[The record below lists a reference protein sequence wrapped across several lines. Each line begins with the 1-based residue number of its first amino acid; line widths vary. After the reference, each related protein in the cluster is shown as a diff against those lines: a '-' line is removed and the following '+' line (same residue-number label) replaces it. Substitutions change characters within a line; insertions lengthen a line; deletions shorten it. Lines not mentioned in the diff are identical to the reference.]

1 MNASP
6 IARNSET
13 KIRFYKI
20 RWTVNIAIP
29 PNMRI
34 FELEEREL
42 LEELCGAVAALP
54 GASVHQR
61 DGDER
66 VGAQYAVT
74 TEAAAQA
81 YAPYLSAISQLKCR
95 MQGGRLHSEVLS
107 RPMLDSYRKAG
118 ISASSKMPA
127 STTSRWARGST
138 ALPMR
143 RRSRSISTNFL
154 AELN

>member
-1 MNASP
+1 MASLARECRFQRNAETPSTLNASP

-34 FELEEREL
+34 FELAEREL

-61 DGDER
+61 DGAER
-66 VGAQYAVT
+66 VGAQYPVT
-74 TEAAAQA
+74 PAADAQD
-81 YAPYLSAISQLKCR
+81 YRPSPPAITQLKSR
-95 MQGGRLHSEVLS
+95 EQGGRPH
-107 RPMLDSYRKAG
+107 
-118 ISASSKMPA
+118 
-127 STTSRWARGST
+127 T
-138 ALPMR
+138 A
-143 RRSRSISTNFL
+143 
-154 AELN
+154 